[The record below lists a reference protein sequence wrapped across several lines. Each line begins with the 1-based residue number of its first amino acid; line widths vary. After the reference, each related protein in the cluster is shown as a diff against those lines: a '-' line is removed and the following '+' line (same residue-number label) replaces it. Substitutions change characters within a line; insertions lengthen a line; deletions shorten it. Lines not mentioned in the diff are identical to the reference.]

1 MSRPITDKEII
12 LVDSM
17 WEEIDE
23 IAQAIEEAGAS
34 EIAQKNPAYLS
45 LLLGRKEMLDMMG
58 DWLKKNSFILRDLLE
73 KHGYDID

>member
-23 IAQAIEEAGAS
+23 MAQAIEEAGAS
-34 EIAQKNPAYLS
+34 EIAQKKPAYLS

-73 KHGYDID
+73 KHGHDID